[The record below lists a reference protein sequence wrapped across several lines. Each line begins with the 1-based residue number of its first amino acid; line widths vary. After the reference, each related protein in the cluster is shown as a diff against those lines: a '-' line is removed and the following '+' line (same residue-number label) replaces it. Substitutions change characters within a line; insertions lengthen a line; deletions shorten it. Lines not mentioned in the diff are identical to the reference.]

1 LGGVQGLGLAII
13 LSRDF
18 QSAVSLRAQGNFL
31 TVTSS
36 IPAPTDDLKFEETW
50 RARFG
55 IAEKLTKMV
64 EDIIEMEKSGQVCA
78 ICIDCADSK
87 SVKEGFEAVNSLGP
101 VEALVVQLSSVKLVV
116 GHLTRA
122 KMLVTHLHFL
132 GSPLQPNTTILL
144 SNTHFE
150 FDGPYGE

>member
-1 LGGVQGLGLAII
+1 MGGVQGLGLAII

-18 QSAVSLRAQGNFL
+18 QSAVSLRTQGNFL

-36 IPAPTDDLKFEETW
+36 ISAPTDDLKFEETW

-64 EDIIEMEKSGQVCA
+64 EDIMEMEKSGQVCT
-78 ICIDCADSK
+78 ICIDCANSK
-87 SVKEGFEAVNSLGP
+87 SVKEAFEAVNSLGP
-101 VEALVVQLSSVKLVV
+101 VEALVVQLSSVRLVF
-116 GHLTRA
+116 GHLTSV
-122 KMLVTHLHFL
+122 KMLVTHLQFF
-132 GSPLQPNTTILL
+132 GSPLQHNTTILL

-150 FDGPYGE
+150 FDGRYSE